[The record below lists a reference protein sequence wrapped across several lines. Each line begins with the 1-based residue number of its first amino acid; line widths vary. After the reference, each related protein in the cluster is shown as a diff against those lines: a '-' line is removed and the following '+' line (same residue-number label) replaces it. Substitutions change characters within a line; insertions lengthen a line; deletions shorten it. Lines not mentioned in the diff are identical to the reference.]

1 MVCTLFV
8 HRKGDVEE
16 GEKKNEM
23 EGSQNYTVGGGREE
37 RKDVRRK
44 GVEDFSCFND
54 FNCMQTLQ
62 VR

>member
-37 RKDVRRK
+37 RKDVGGEKEWRISHVSMILIACKHYR
-44 GVEDFSCFND
+44 
-54 FNCMQTLQ
+54 
-62 VR
+62 